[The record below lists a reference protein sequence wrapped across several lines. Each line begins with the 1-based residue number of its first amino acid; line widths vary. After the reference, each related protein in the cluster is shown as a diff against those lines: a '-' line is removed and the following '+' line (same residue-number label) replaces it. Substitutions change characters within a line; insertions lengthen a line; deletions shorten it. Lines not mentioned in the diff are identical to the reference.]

1 MTKTLIDL
9 DDEAL
14 AEAARL
20 LGTSSKKDTVN
31 AALREIIDRRRRAA
45 AVARM
50 REMVAEGEIDFSA
63 IDKGDGGQQAVA

>member
-14 AEAARL
+14 AEAAKL

-31 AALREIIDRRRRAA
+31 AALREIVDRRRRAA

-50 REMVAEGEIDFSA
+50 RAMVAEGEIDFSV
-63 IDKGDGGQQAVA
+63 IDRDDGAQQAVA

>member
-14 AEAARL
+14 AEAAKL

-31 AALREIIDRRRRAA
+31 AALREIVDRRRRAA
-45 AVARM
+45 AIARM
-50 REMVAEGEIDFSA
+50 REMATQGEIDFSA
-63 IDKGDGGQQAVA
+63 IEKGDGAHQAVA